1 MGERKVYLSVC
12 NEKRGTLGTLEMIIE
27 ILKHL
32 FRKIL
37 LLENSLIIP
46 RRYDQFTIFIYAILI
61 IFQKG
66 RKNWIMNDILL

>member
-1 MGERKVYLSVC
+1 
-12 NEKRGTLGTLEMIIE
+12 MIIE

-32 FRKIL
+32 LRKIL

-61 IFQKG
+61 IFKKEE
-66 RKNWIMNDILL
+66 RTELWMIYYYKWYIVIDSMRYHFYLLY